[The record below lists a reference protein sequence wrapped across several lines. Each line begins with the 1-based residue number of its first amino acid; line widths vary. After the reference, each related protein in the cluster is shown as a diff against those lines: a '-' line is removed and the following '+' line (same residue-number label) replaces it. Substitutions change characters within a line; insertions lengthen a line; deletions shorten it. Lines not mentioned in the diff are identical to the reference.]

1 MTWMVSDVMT
11 KAEATTAG
19 ALMTAGVVTTTAST
33 SLATAASLMFQHH
46 AKVLSVV
53 DSENRL
59 VGILSRSQLLR
70 IFLRNDESIRREIV
84 RDYLRNKKMRGCENV
99 EAEVLDGVVHLHG
112 DVQTGSP
119 TDLLMRLV
127 AGVPGVVGV
136 ESHLRITSKVGTN
149 ATGGDRSRS
158 TA

>member
-1 MTWMVSDVMT
+1 
-11 KAEATTAG
+11 
-19 ALMTAGVVTTTAST
+19 
-33 SLATAASLMFQHH
+33 
-46 AKVLSVV
+46 
-53 DSENRL
+53 
-59 VGILSRSQLLR
+59 LLR